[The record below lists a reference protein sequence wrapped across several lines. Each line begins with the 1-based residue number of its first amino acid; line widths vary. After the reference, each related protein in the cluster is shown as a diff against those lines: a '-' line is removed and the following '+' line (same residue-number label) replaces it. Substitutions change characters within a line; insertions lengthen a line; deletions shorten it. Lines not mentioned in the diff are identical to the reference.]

1 MLWCCL
7 FTTILVAFSLP
18 FALVATEVCDI
29 SNQTPEVLS
38 NGLHNINVQLLHKTC
53 YAEFTIPRLTWTIEP
68 APDGINRTSVYTYP
82 PNIGKVKTADPD
94 KEYFEGIIIDMDAI
108 YNSTQEIAILI
119 QTPNDV
125 LEYVSVN
132 SGMPFYVNIIDGF
145 TALSFIS
152 VWGSSACD
160 YYDGCPQ
167 CNTLFTSNDIK
178 DIGPKVVADLSSVD
192 LKKELD
198 VENETVSF
206 IQPLNIQSWG
216 DVYDL
221 TIVLPLKEEGV
232 GVKMD
237 LKSAD
242 ANVYIKGNIKC
253 DDDENVVPSLFEY
266 TNENYCKMAGT
277 DTSGCTDCSNS
288 LTIDGSIFG
297 YFNVSGTMSA
307 DNEYKLEVDI
317 SQDDGCDNVIWGEN
331 QYESMPAP
339 STSMVCTDGAEA
351 NVVFDTSLP
360 CIGDTGTLDCGYSA
374 FGYDGCFCK
383 VPFKGS
389 DNYCPAIVSGATAI
403 SLLMF
408 WASTFSGLLA
418 AFYL

>member
-1 MLWCCL
+1 M
-7 FTTILVAFSLP
+7 
-18 FALVATEVCDI
+18 
-29 SNQTPEVLS
+29 
-38 NGLHNINVQLLHKTC
+38 
-53 YAEFTIPRLTWTIEP
+53 
-68 APDGINRTSVYTYP
+68 
-82 PNIGKVKTADPD
+82 
-94 KEYFEGIIIDMDAI
+94 
-108 YNSTQEIAILI
+108 
-119 QTPNDV
+119 
-125 LEYVSVN
+125 
-132 SGMPFYVNIIDGF
+132 
-145 TALSFIS
+145 
-152 VWGSSACD
+152 
-160 YYDGCPQ
+160 
-167 CNTLFTSNDIK
+167 
-178 DIGPKVVADLSSVD
+178 VADLSSVD

-206 IQPLNIQSWG
+206 VQPLNIQSWG

-232 GVKMD
+232 GVKMN

-360 CIGDTGTLDCGYSA
+360 CIWDTGTLDCGYSA
-374 FGYDGCFCK
+374 FGYDGCFVSVLVSFFLIHICSIILILSSCSRPPQCK

-408 WASTFSGLLA
+408 WASTFAGLLA